1 MDRVLTK
8 REWNMASRKSVMIV
22 AAVVF
27 GLMAVSVFG
36 ANHDQIIGV
45 FVKVKNGICQIVDAV
60 SVFFESLKLA

>member
-1 MDRVLTK
+1 
-8 REWNMASRKSVMIV
+8 MIV

-45 FVKVKNGICQIVDAV
+45 FVKVKNGICQTDFRQLENR
-60 SVFFESLKLA
+60 SFS